1 MANAYKV
8 KQDITIPRAVASEEH
23 DGKTYYQNESV
34 TYGAGDYVLEEDI
47 SPEVLER
54 VEGMDDFLESAD
66 RDEAENA
73 LRAGAGYATLVA
85 EHSNEAFILDQY
97 GHTVVPRE
105 QVVELAAAGAE
116 ASAKASE
123 EAKADGADERNL
135 PGLPEEEVPE
145 EQVPAERPPGIAIGQ
160 AAAEAAGAE
169 PKKSGR
175 AKPQAK
181 AKSVETTGAAQA
193 PVGGEL
199 QQSAGHA
206 RGRQAKSE

>member
-1 MANAYKV
+1 MANAYRV
-8 KQDITIPRAVASEEH
+8 KQDTTIPRVVASEERG
-23 DGKTYYQNESV
+23 DETYYQTESV

-47 SPEVLER
+47 SPQFLE
-54 VEGMDDFLESAD
+54 GDLDDFLESAD
-66 RDEAENA
+66 REEAENA
-73 LRAGAGYATLVA
+73 LRAGAGYGVLIA

-116 ASAKASE
+116 AQKSAME
-123 EAKADGADERNL
+123 EAKSDDADERDL

-145 EQVPAERPPGIAIGQ
+145 EQVPAERPPGVLIGQ

-175 AKPQAK
+175 AKPQA
-181 AKSVETTGAAQA
+181 AASPARARPAQPRTET
-193 PVGGEL
+193 E
-199 QQSAGHA
+199 S
-206 RGRQAKSE
+206 

>member
-8 KQDITIPRAVASEEH
+8 KQDTTMPRAVASEEH
-23 DGKTYYQNESV
+23 DGETYYQTQSV
-34 TYGAGDYVLEEDI
+34 NYGAGDYVLEEDI
-47 SPEVLER
+47 APPFLEA
-54 VEGMDDFLESAD
+54 GNLDDFLESVD

-73 LRAGAGYATLVA
+73 LRAGQGYGTFIA
-85 EHSNEAFILDQY
+85 EHSAEAFILDQY

-105 QVVELAAAGAE
+105 QVVELAAAGNEAAE
-116 ASAKASE
+116 KASE
-123 EAKADGADERNL
+123 EAKADGADERDL

-181 AKSVETTGAAQA
+181 AQAEHARARPAAAQA
-193 PVGGEL
+193 KPE
-199 QQSAGHA
+199 
-206 RGRQAKSE
+206 